1 MPLVCA
7 NSPQDLLLELEV
19 PFASPAGLSLW
30 LLGRLLGQVL
40 LQSLLCTP
48 PLVYFCR
55 TGLCAFTSTLNC
67 SICNSKS
74 ILSPNSPLT
83 PKGLVTQVED
93 CNKLP
98 QTQCLKQNNVILLQI
113 RRSEIQNQF
122 HWAEVQ
128 HWQGWFLLEA
138 PRENPPLVLFSS

>member
-1 MPLVCA
+1 M
-7 NSPQDLLLELEV
+7 ELEV

-48 PLVYFCR
+48 PLVDFCR
-55 TGLCAFTSTLNC
+55 TGLCVFTSTLNC
-67 SICNSKS
+67 SICDSQS

-83 PKGLVTQVED
+83 PKGLVTQVEGCD
-93 CNKLP
+93 KLP
-98 QTQCLKQNNVILLQI
+98 QSQCLRQDNVIVLEIQ
-113 RRSEIQNQF
+113 RSEIQYQF

-128 HWQGWFLLEA
+128 HPQGWFPSGGSEGESVPRSLQLL
-138 PRENPPLVLFSS
+138 SS